1 MSLFTWCDN
10 GLLSE
15 RRSLPG
21 GRLLVSLNRT
31 FQGELMKG
39 LSLTRKTGESC
50 VFRVGDQEVVVIVE
64 EAGVGRVRLRL
75 VANQSVVIMR
85 RELEQP
91 SR

>member
-1 MSLFTWCDN
+1 
-10 GLLSE
+10 
-15 RRSLPG
+15 
-21 GRLLVSLNRT
+21 
-31 FQGELMKG
+31 MKG